1 MFEYEKLNEYI
12 IKVKLPDL
20 IFDEIK
26 IWKKECDK
34 IKNHKLSF
42 LKTMDN
48 AGTEGN
54 NYQVSVSKFLIYDGF
69 WLPYVLRLIS
79 KLCGGRHRDY
89 YLREWP
95 GHFESDVWINYA
107 YKNNYNPIHSH
118 SGFVSGVIY
127 LQNQN
132 DLTIFP
138 DQNFSVQGKPG
149 EMILFP
155 STLEHQVEKIKDNYE
170 RITFAFNINLDKNHE
185 RVKGHHEKK

>member
-1 MFEYEKLNEYI
+1 MFEHEKLNEHI

-34 IKNHKLSF
+34 IKNHKLSH
-42 LKTMDN
+42 LKMMDN

-54 NYQVSVSKFLIYDGF
+54 NYQVSVPKFLIYDGF

-79 KLCGGRHRDY
+79 KLSGGHHRDY

-138 DQNFSVQGKPG
+138 DQNFNVQGKPG

-155 STLEHQVEKIKDNYE
+155 SSLRHQVDKIKDNYE
-170 RITFAFNINLDKNHE
+170 RITFAFNINVDKNRE
-185 RVKGHHEKK
+185 RIRNHEKK

>member
-1 MFEYEKLNEYI
+1 MEATI
-12 IKVKLPDL
+12 
-20 IFDEIK
+20 
-26 IWKKECDK
+26 
-34 IKNHKLSF
+34 
-42 LKTMDN
+42 
-48 AGTEGN
+48 
-54 NYQVSVSKFLIYDGF
+54 
-69 WLPYVLRLIS
+69 
-79 KLCGGRHRDY
+79 
-89 YLREWP
+89 
-95 GHFESDVWINYA
+95 ESDVWINYA

-155 STLEHQVEKIKDNYE
+155 STLEHQVEKIKVNYE